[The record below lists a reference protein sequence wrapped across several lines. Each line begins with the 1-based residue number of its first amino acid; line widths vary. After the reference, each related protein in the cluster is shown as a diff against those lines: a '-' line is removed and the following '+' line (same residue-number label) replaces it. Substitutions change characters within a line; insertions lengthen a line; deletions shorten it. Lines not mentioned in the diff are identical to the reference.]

1 MWNVSIQ
8 ANIPQ
13 QQNLET
19 TSEILSSTSNISKM
33 KSVIAFTSAF
43 LATLNLV
50 AAAPAPAAAQTVSVS
65 FDPKYDIGTSS
76 LSTVSCSDGPN
87 GLLTAGFTDFASLPS
102 FPRVGGAPTVKG
114 WNSANCGACYK
125 LHYANGKV
133 DESITVIAVDA
144 APGGFNIGKQAMDL
158 LTKNQ
163 AEQLG
168 RVDATFELVGDSEC
182 GL

>member
-1 MWNVSIQ
+1 MYQFKQTFHSNK
-8 ANIPQ
+8 
-13 QQNLET
+13 T
-19 TSEILSSTSNISKM
+19 TPEILSSTSNISKM

-87 GLLTAGFTDFASLPS
+87 GLLTAGFTDFASLPI
-102 FPRVGGAPTVKG
+102 PRVGGAPTVEG
-114 WNSANCGACYK
+114 WNSENCGACYK

-133 DESITVIAVDA
+133 DESITVIAIDA

-168 RVDATFELVGDSEC
+168 RVDATFELVDGSEC